1 MAAAD
6 RDAPAPRIVYA
17 GTPDFA
23 VPALE
28 ALIAAGHPPV
38 AVYTQP
44 DRPAG
49 RGRKLRPGP
58 VKQAATA
65 AGIPVEQPE
74 SLRDPQARA
83 RLAEWQPD
91 LLVVAAYGLILPRAV
106 LEIPPLGGV
115 NIHASLLPRWR
126 GAAPIHRAILAGDDE
141 TGVCLMQMAP
151 GLDTGPV
158 HACWRLPLG
167 PRVTTGEVH
176 DALAR
181 MGAELLVERLPAI
194 ARGESVPEPQDD
206 ARATYADKLEKDEAR
221 LDWDQPAGELDR
233 RVRAFDP
240 WPVAWTRMPDGE
252 AVLRIHAARPVEAA
266 QAATMTPADAG
277 PGTIVAAGGE
287 GVDVVTGDGL
297 LRLERVQLPG
307 RRPVSAGDWAN
318 TGDLTGQRL
327 GGDA

>member
-6 RDAPAPRIVYA
+6 RDATAPRIVYA

-23 VPALE
+23 VPALR
-28 ALIAAGHPPV
+28 ALIDAGYPPV

-58 VKQAATA
+58 VKQASTD

-74 SLRDPQARA
+74 SLRDPQTRA

-106 LEIPPLGGV
+106 LEIPHQGGL

-158 HACWRLPLG
+158 HACRRLPLG

-181 MGAELLVERLPAI
+181 MGAELLVEHLPAI
-194 ARGESVPEPQDD
+194 MSGESVPQPQDE
-206 ARATYADKLEKDEAR
+206 ARATYAAKLEKDEAR
-221 LDWDQPAGELDR
+221 LDWQAPTVELDR

-240 WPVAWTRMPDGE
+240 WPVAWTRLPDGE
-252 AVLRIHAARPVEAA
+252 VLRIHAARPLDSAAAPASEAV
-266 QAATMTPADAG
+266 
-277 PGTIVAAGGE
+277 PGTIVAAGSD
-287 GVDVVTGDGL
+287 GVDVATGDGL

-307 RRPVSAGDWAN
+307 RRPVSAADWAN
-318 TGDLTGQRL
+318 TGDLVGLRL
-327 GGDA
+327 GGET